1 MSNVHVHV
9 AAVQERMRQA
19 ALRAGRDP
27 ETITL
32 VAVTKTLPAERV
44 QEAVASGIRHLG
56 ENRVQEAKAKKPLV
70 AGDAAWHLIGHLQTN
85 KAKQAVQ
92 LFDWVHSLDR
102 PDLAEE
108 LHRRALAEGRRLPV
122 LVQVNVAREASKS
135 GVDPDNLVSLVRL
148 AARLDGLEVRGLMTI
163 APLVPD
169 PEEVRLV
176 FRRLAQMAGELRQ
189 LAVDG
194 VRMEHLSMGMS
205 GDFEVAIEEG
215 ATMVRLGTALFGERV
230 GAKPQT

>member
-1 MSNVHVHV
+1 MSNVDVHV
-9 AAVQERMRQA
+9 IAVQERMRQA
-19 ALRAGRDP
+19 ALRADRDP
-27 ETITL
+27 EGITL
-32 VAVTKTLPAERV
+32 VAVTKTLPAGRV

-70 AGDAAWHLIGHLQTN
+70 AGDVAWHLIGHLQTN

-169 PEEVRLV
+169 PEDVRPV
-176 FRRLAQMAGELRQ
+176 FRRLAEMAGELRQ

-230 GAKPQT
+230 WAKPQT